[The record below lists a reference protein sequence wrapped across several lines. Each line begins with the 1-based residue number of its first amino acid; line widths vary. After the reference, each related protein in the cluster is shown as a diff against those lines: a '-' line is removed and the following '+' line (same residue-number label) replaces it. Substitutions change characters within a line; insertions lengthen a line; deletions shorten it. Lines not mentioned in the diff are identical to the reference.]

1 MEKLYGLLGGK
12 LGHSLS
18 PQIHQLFF
26 AYTGRSGRYDLL
38 ETELEALPQRMR
50 ELRRSYA
57 GCNVTIP
64 HKLHV
69 MPLLDKIA
77 PEAAAIGAVNTI
89 KFTDGGALGYNTD
102 YFGFG
107 RMLAYNEIELR
118 GRTAAVLGTGGA
130 ARAVV
135 KYLADQGVS
144 RLYLATRDVGKADP
158 HFAAIAPMA
167 RLIDYQTL
175 NTLQG
180 DLLVNCTPVGM
191 YPKTAAAPVGAAVSA
206 AFDASVDLIYNP
218 SQTLFLQQAQ
228 AAGHKAVNG
237 LFMLVAQAV
246 AAQEI
251 WQDESYD
258 SGLIVRIMQELER
271 TL

>member
-1 MEKLYGLLGGK
+1 MEQYGLLGGK

-18 PQIHQLFF
+18 PQIHELFF
-26 AYTGRSGRYDLL
+26 AYTGRTGSYELL
-38 ETELEALPQRMR
+38 ETELEDLPARM
-50 ELRRSYA
+50 EQLRGAYV

-89 KFTDGGALGYNTD
+89 KFTADGAFGYNTD

-107 RMLAYNEIELR
+107 RMLEYNGIE
-118 GRTAAVLGTGGA
+118 TAGKTVAVLGTGGA

-135 KYLADQGVS
+135 KYLADKQVQKIF
-144 RLYLATRDVGKADP
+144 LVTRTPAQCDA
-158 HFAAIAPMA
+158 HFAQMAPMTQV
-167 RLIDYQTL
+167 IDYQTL
-175 NTLQG
+175 AQLSG
-180 DLLVNCTPVGM
+180 DVLINCTPVGM
-191 YPKTAAAPVGAAVSA
+191 YPRTELAPVPASVSA
-206 AFDASVDLIYNP
+206 AFGASVDLIYNP
-218 SQTLFLQQAQ
+218 AQTLFLKQAQ

-251 WQDESYD
+251 WQGEQYGSD
-258 SGLIVRIMQELER
+258 LIVRIMQALEQGR
-271 TL
+271 